1 MRATKGQLAYPVFAV
16 SLSILPM
23 MLHAQE
29 TERLEQGFEETSCLV
44 KPGREATLSSHS
56 PGVIEEMLV
65 KPGEDVQE
73 GDRLFTLKRDVERS
87 SLTLERERVN
97 YASRALKRNERLIE
111 QGMLSD
117 SERDEIVTELRLAQR
132 QAALAEARLEDR
144 VARAPFS
151 GRIISLEAEEGEYI
165 DATPVMSLAQ
175 LDPLRIELVLPVADY
190 GRVSEGDMLV
200 VALESP
206 VDDEIEARVEWVDSV
221 IDATSGTFL
230 VEMRFSNLNSSVPA
244 GINCRLP

>member
-1 MRATKGQLAYPVFAV
+1 MRVTKGQLTSPFLAF
-16 SLSILPM
+16 SLSVFSL

-29 TERLEQGFEETSCLV
+29 DGRSEQGFEETSCLV

-56 PGVIEEMLV
+56 PGVIDEILV
-65 KPGEDVQE
+65 EPGEDVQE

-87 SLTLERERVN
+87 SLTLERERVD

-117 SERDEIVTELRLAQR
+117 SERDEIVTELSLAQR
-132 QAALAEARLEDR
+132 QAAHAEARLEDR
-144 VARAPFS
+144 VAKAPFS
-151 GRIISLEAEEGEYI
+151 GRVISLEAEEGEYI

-175 LDPLRIELVLPVADY
+175 LDPLRIELVLPVAAY
-190 GRVSEGDMLV
+190 GRISEGDTLD

-206 VDDEIEARVEWVDSV
+206 VDDEIVAEVEWIDSV

-230 VEMRFSNLNSSVPA
+230 VEMRFPNSDSSVPA
-244 GINCRLP
+244 GINCRLL